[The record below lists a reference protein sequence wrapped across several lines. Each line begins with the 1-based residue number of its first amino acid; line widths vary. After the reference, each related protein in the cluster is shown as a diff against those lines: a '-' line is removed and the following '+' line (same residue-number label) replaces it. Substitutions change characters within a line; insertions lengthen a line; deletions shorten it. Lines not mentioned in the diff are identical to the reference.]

1 MSSNLF
7 SFFPPF
13 TKINHSS
20 FQEESCRNKFSK
32 IQIGKIM
39 SEKKNPKMIQIHAF
53 KKKEKEGGT
62 TKNFGFCN
70 CRMQLQICA
79 VA

>member
-1 MSSNLF
+1 
-7 SFFPPF
+7 
-13 TKINHSS
+13 
-20 FQEESCRNKFSK
+20 
-32 IQIGKIM
+32 M

-62 TKNFGFCN
+62 TKIFGFCN